1 MAGKKDRRKRKR
13 RNGFTLIEIM
23 VVVMIIGMLSALVGV
38 RVFSIWEKSKRKGA
52 VAQMKN
58 FETGLSTYRL
68 DNGRYPT
75 TEQGLDALIKQPGIE
90 PVPRNYPRNGYMGA
104 REVPLDPWGNP
115 YVYFSPGLNGED
127 FTIISYGA
135 DGLEGGESD
144 NRDVDSSNLDQE
156 SR

>member
-1 MAGKKDRRKRKR
+1 MARKKDKR
-13 RNGFTLIEIM
+13 RRRGGFTLIEIM

-38 RVFSIWEKSKRKGA
+38 RVFSVWEKSKRKGA

-58 FETGLSTYRL
+58 FETALSVYRL

-75 TEQGLDALIKQPGIE
+75 TEQGLDALIKPPSIE
-90 PVPRNYPRNGYMGA
+90 PIPRNYPKGGYLGA
-104 REVPLDPWGNP
+104 NEVPVDPWGNP

-127 FTIISYGA
+127 FSIISYGA
-135 DGLEGGESD
+135 DGVEGGEGD
-144 NRDVDSSNLDQE
+144 NRDIDSTNLDQE

>member
-1 MAGKKDRRKRKR
+1 MAVRKDKR
-13 RNGFTLIEIM
+13 RRRSGFTLIEIM

-58 FETGLSTYRL
+58 FETALSVYRL

-75 TEQGLDALIKQPGIE
+75 TEQGLDALIKPPTIE
-90 PVPRNYPRNGYMGA
+90 PIPRNYPRGGYLGA
-104 REVPLDPWGNP
+104 TEVPVDPWGNL

-127 FTIISYGA
+127 FTIVSYGA
-135 DGLEGGESD
+135 DGVEGGEGD
-144 NRDVDSSNLDQE
+144 NRDVDSANLDKE

>member
-1 MAGKKDRRKRKR
+1 MARKKDKR
-13 RNGFTLIEIM
+13 RRRSGFTLIEIM

-38 RVFSIWEKSKRKGA
+38 RVFSVWEKSKRKGA

-58 FETGLSTYRL
+58 FETALSVYRL

-75 TEQGLDALIKQPGIE
+75 TEQGLDALIKPPTIE
-90 PVPRNYPRNGYMGA
+90 PIPRNYPKGGYLGA
-104 REVPLDPWGNP
+104 TEVPADPWGNP

-127 FTIISYGA
+127 FTIISYGS
-135 DGLEGGESD
+135 DGVEGGEGD
-144 NRDVDSSNLDQE
+144 NKDIDSTNLDKE

>member
-1 MAGKKDRRKRKR
+1 MARKKNKR
-13 RNGFTLIEIM
+13 RRRGGFTLIEIM

-38 RVFSIWEKSKRKGA
+38 RVFSVWEKSKRKGA

-58 FETGLSTYRL
+58 FETALSVYRL

-75 TEQGLDALIKQPGIE
+75 TEQGLDALIKPPTIE
-90 PVPRNYPRNGYMGA
+90 PIPRNYPRGGYLGA
-104 REVPLDPWGNP
+104 TEVPVDPWGNP

-127 FTIISYGA
+127 FSIISYGA
-135 DGLEGGESD
+135 DGVEGGEGD
-144 NRDVDSSNLDQE
+144 NRDIDSTNLDQE